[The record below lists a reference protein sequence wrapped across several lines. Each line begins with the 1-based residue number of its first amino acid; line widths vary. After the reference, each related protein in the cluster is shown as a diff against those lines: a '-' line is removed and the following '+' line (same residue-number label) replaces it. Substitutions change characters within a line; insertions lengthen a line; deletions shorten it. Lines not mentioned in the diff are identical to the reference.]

1 MSYNTTDQDKAP
13 TARQAVYSCG
23 GPTLDRQVMKET
35 QKPNLAQFN
44 ITKVPISPP
53 LACMT
58 RLLFSKNKV
67 KQKKYFLQYF

>member
-35 QKPNLAQFN
+35 QNQ
-44 ITKVPISPP
+44 T
-53 LACMT
+53 
-58 RLLFSKNKV
+58 
-67 KQKKYFLQYF
+67 